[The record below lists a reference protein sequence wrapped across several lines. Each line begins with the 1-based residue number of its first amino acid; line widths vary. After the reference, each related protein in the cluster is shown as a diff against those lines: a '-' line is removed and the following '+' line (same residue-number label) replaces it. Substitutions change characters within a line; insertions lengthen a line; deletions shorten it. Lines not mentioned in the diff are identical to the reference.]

1 MVAIVAI
8 LVVAGL
14 AVAVWRLIATQ
25 YEERQG
31 IQGGSRPERPR
42 LSRPKRPPSVA
53 PDDDPEFLAELA
65 RRTKRN
71 EDNS

>member
-1 MVAIVAI
+1 MVAVVAI

-14 AVAVWRLIATQ
+14 AVAVWRLIVTQ

-31 IQGGSRPERPR
+31 PQALSRPQRPR
-42 LSRPKRPPSVA
+42 LSRPKRAPAVA

-65 RRTKRN
+65 RRAKRN

>member
-1 MVAIVAI
+1 MVAVVAI

-25 YEERQG
+25 YEERQSAPG
-31 IQGGSRPERPR
+31 LDRPQRPR
-42 LSRPKRPPSVA
+42 LTRPKRGPAVA

-65 RRTKRN
+65 RRAKRN